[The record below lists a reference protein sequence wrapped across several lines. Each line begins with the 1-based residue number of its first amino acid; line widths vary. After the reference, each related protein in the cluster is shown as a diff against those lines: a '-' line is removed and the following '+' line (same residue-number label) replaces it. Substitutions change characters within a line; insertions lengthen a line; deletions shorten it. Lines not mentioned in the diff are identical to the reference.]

1 MPGASNAAAIDNAN
15 DVVPITLA
23 AGNTSIIG
31 RGIVVLSAG
40 AGTKVLKVKT
50 TAGNDRVIP
59 NCTDGLYIPG
69 GVTMV
74 YGSGDTSTVT
84 SVLVLQ

>member
-50 TAGNDRVIP
+50 TSPAALPWSMDRGIRRP
-59 NCTDGLYIPG
+59 
-69 GVTMV
+69 
-74 YGSGDTSTVT
+74 
-84 SVLVLQ
+84 